1 MSTCAAYKSSSDAFV
16 DANVQLAIASAR
28 LVGSKVA
35 AHAHA
40 APQVQSAYAVTSSVW
55 GGGQLAEQSGK
66 RVHIV
71 VPDEGEYN
79 RSFRMC
85 GPAPLLLLVGAA
97 LAQVVPAH
105 ARFLAGCCPQR
116 TPGLRCRGTASGDSP
131 SATSTWLL
139 SKGGLS
145 VTVL

>member
-28 LVGSKVA
+28 LVSPRVLARSGGTA
-35 AHAHA
+35 L
-40 APQVQSAYAVTSSVW
+40 QSAYPVTSSVW

-85 GPAPLLLLVGAA
+85 GPAPLLLLLGAA

-105 ARFLAGCCPQR
+105 AR
-116 TPGLRCRGTASGDSP
+116 SP
-131 SATSTWLL
+131 
-139 SKGGLS
+139 
-145 VTVL
+145 